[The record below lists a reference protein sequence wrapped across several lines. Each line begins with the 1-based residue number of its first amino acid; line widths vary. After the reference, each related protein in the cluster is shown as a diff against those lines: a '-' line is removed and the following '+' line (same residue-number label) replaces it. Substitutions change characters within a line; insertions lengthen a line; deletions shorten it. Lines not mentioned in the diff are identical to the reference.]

1 MEYLQDCLNR
11 AKELKAFYA
20 KEIDRL
26 EKDIKE
32 GIQNPINPETAII
45 YRQNLETCLWY
56 RRIQHTNCVERV
68 LSLIDRIQKQDYDAI
83 DCY

>member
-11 AKELKAFYA
+11 AKELKDFYA

-45 YRQNLETCLWY
+45 YRQNLETILWN
-56 RRIQHTNCVERV
+56 RRIQHTNCVERI
-68 LSLIDRIQKQDYDAI
+68 LSLIDRIDETRF
-83 DCY
+83 